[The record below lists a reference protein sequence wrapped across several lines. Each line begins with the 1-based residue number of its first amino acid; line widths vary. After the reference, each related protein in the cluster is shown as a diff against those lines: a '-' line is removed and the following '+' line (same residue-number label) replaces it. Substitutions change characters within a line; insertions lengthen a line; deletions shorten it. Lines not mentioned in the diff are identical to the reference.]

1 MNLEAAATGNTRT
14 FEPGAASP
22 LYATPHA
29 LERPL
34 RVLMLLPGRV
44 PAWVATFLQQAATNS
59 WLEVSVLQISD
70 GTLPA
75 VVDLPADIR
84 AFLRFERARK
94 PLARGLA
101 VVPVDVPEASLLAPA
116 VSIRIAG
123 RALAARVWDAQADLV
138 VSIGPPAWA
147 EAVADVSPWG
157 CWNVDASLVDPVH
170 AATALLAPMLQDSPA
185 TRVELELEVERTWRA
200 PASLATSWGATQHS
214 SFSRQRERALLK
226 LPMLLLRALR
236 RLTTGELVV
245 PRHHCALLRL
255 AAPAVPLRPG
265 AGVRAFAMVM
275 RRMASWQLEKR
286 RKPMSWMLLLR
297 QDRKRLDPT
306 APHMG
311 PMAVIQA
318 APGNFWADPC
328 VIQDAGRKL
337 VFVEEMTASGK
348 GTIACLELGDDTV
361 TRLGIA
367 VDEPGH
373 LSFPQVMRCNDAWYM
388 TLESSALKRVSLYRA
403 TGFPLDWTRVADLV
417 CNRVCVDPVL
427 HFHEGLWYLFA
438 VVAEN
443 RNSTWDELFLFV
455 SEQITGPFRPHPANP
470 VVSDV
475 RRARCA
481 GRLFNHDGKLI
492 RPAQD
497 CASCYGSAVVF
508 NEVLELGPERYS
520 ERPISRLA
528 PDWSRSL
535 VACHTYSAD
544 GGVELLDARGHRPPG
559 TPALEVIEGPG
570 LWGAGTKSASADASR
585 QLPSNPSPAIPT
597 PGGGAVL

>member
-1 MNLEAAATGNTRT
+1 MNLTAAGPGNART
-14 FEPGAASP
+14 FEPGAATP

-44 PAWVATFLQQAATNS
+44 PGWVATFLQQAATNR
-59 WLEVSVLQISD
+59 WLEVSVLQVAD

-75 VVDLPADIR
+75 VADLPADVR

-94 PLARGLA
+94 PLAWALSL
-101 VVPVDVPEASLLAPA
+101 VPVDGAEASMLTPA
-116 VSIRIAG
+116 VSTTLDG
-123 RALAARVWDAQADLV
+123 RALAARVRDARADLV
-138 VSIGPPAWA
+138 VSIGPQAWS

-157 CWNVDASLVDPVH
+157 CWNVDASLVDPLH
-170 AATALLAPMLQDSPA
+170 AATALLAPMLQDASA
-185 TRVELELEVERTWRA
+185 TKVELELEVERTWRA
-200 PASLATSWGATQHS
+200 PASLAASWGSTQYS
-214 SFSRQRERALLK
+214 SFSQQRERALLK

-236 RLTTGELVV
+236 RLATGKLDV

-255 AAPAVPLRPG
+255 APPTVPLPRC
-265 AGVRAFAMVM
+265 AGLRAFALVM
-275 RRMASWQLEKR
+275 QRMASWQLEKR

-297 QDRKRLDPT
+297 RDRKRLDPM

-337 VFVEEMTASGK
+337 VFVEEMTPSGK
-348 GTIACLELGDDTV
+348 GTIACLELGDKTV
-361 TRLGIA
+361 TRLGLA

-373 LSFPQVMRCNDAWYM
+373 LSFPQVMRWNDDWYM
-388 TLESSALKRVSLYRA
+388 TLESSALKRISLYRA
-403 TGFPLDWTRVADLV
+403 TGFPLGWARIEDLV

-427 HFHEGLWYLFA
+427 HLHEGLWYLFA

-470 VVSDV
+470 VISDV

-497 CASCYGSAVVF
+497 CASGYGSAVVF
-508 NEVLELGPERYS
+508 NEVLELSPERYS
-520 ERPISRLA
+520 ELPISRLA

-559 TPALEVIEGPG
+559 TPVLEVVEGSARC
-570 LWGAGTKSASADASR
+570 GAGTKSASTHASR
-585 QLPSNPSPAIPT
+585 QVPSIPSSAIPA
-597 PGGGAVL
+597 PGRGAVQ